1 MSQKEKLLE
10 RLKRKPKDFTI
21 DELDTLLKHCG
32 CEKYEGGRGSGIHY
46 IHLETKR
53 ILSFDVPH
61 PGKELKSYHIRA
73 ALEFLKEIGIK

>member
-10 RLKRKPKDFTI
+10 RLKRKPKDFTVY
-21 DELDTLLKHCG
+21 ELEQLMKGCG

-53 ILSFDVPH
+53 ILSFDLPH
-61 PGKELKSYHIRA
+61 PGKELKNYHIRA
-73 ALEFLKEIGIK
+73 VLEFLKEIGIE